1 MKKNN
6 FWIAT
11 TLVLLVVL
19 IAVCLPGDALAQ
31 GTTTQEALALFAQVF
46 RFVENNY
53 VDEIDPQLLL
63 DGALK
68 GLLDSLED
76 PHSAF
81 LNNLALRDLDDT
93 TSGKFGGVGMY
104 ISKPDNSEEE
114 EEEGELYIEIIA
126 PIEGTPSDRIGIR
139 AGDIILEIEG
149 DSTANMKIDEAVSA
163 LRGRPGS
170 EVAILIRRANFTF
183 PLRIKREIIEVPT
196 IRSAIIPEHNI
207 GYIRIIQ
214 FTPFTAERII
224 DTIQDFERDNY
235 RSLIIDIRQNP
246 GGLLSASVK
255 VADIFLNEGLI
266 VGTTGRNQ
274 RENQE
279 FYATTG
285 AAVADGIQMVV
296 LIDKG
301 SASASEIFAGALK
314 DHGQALIVGETSYGK
329 GSVQQIRR
337 VGDGGIRLTMSRYY
351 TPNGS
356 YIDDR
361 GIAPDIVVEDTD
373 LTDQQIQDYTE
384 LLTSGAIE
392 NFVNNRTTIDQSEI
406 NSFVLDQQESSALT
420 NRYLQK
426 LVRDEVN
433 RASNNRQVYDL
444 EFDLA
449 LQRAVELLK

>member
-1 MKKNN
+1 MRKNN
-6 FWIAT
+6 FWIAS
-11 TLVLLVVL
+11 TLVLLVAL

-53 VDEIDPQLLL
+53 VDEIEPQLLL
-63 DGALK
+63 EGALE
-68 GLLDSLED
+68 GLLGSLDD

-81 LNNLALRDLDDT
+81 LNDLALRDLDDT

-104 ISKPDNSEEE
+104 ISRPDDSEEE
-114 EEEGELYIEIIA
+114 NVETYIEIVA

-149 DSTANMKIDEAVSA
+149 NSTANMEINEAVSA

-196 IRSAIIPEHNI
+196 IRSTIIPEHNI

-224 DTIQDFERDNY
+224 DTIKDFEQDNY
-235 RSLIIDIRQNP
+235 GSLIIDIRQNP

-255 VADIFLNEGLI
+255 TADIFLDEGLI

-279 FYATTG
+279 FYATET
-285 AAVADGIQMVV
+285 ATVADTTRVVV
-296 LIDKG
+296 LIDQG

-314 DHGQALIVGETSYGK
+314 DQGRALIVGETSYGK

-351 TPNGS
+351 TPNGA
-356 YIDDR
+356 YIDDQ
-361 GIAPDIVVEDTD
+361 GIAPDIVVENSK
-373 LTDQQIQDYTE
+373 LTDQQTQDYTE
-384 LLTSGAIE
+384 LLTNGTIE
-392 NFVNNRTTIDQSEI
+392 NFVNSRTSIDANEI
-406 NSFVLDQQESSALT
+406 NSFVLDLQESSTLT
-420 NRYLQK
+420 ERYLQK
-426 LVRDEVN
+426 LVRDEIN